1 MAEGRT
7 QGARAGLDRHRVVR
21 VALDLL
27 DEVGLDDLSM
37 RRLAERLGVTAASL
51 YWHVRDKGDLL
62 TLLADAI
69 SAEMPLPDPTRS
81 WRDELIAY
89 AHEARR
95 VALAHRDAARVL
107 VATIPTGPHRLQRIE
122 ALLEVLR
129 RAGFRPADVAD
140 AAYLLNVYISGFV
153 LDEVLSPR
161 PPGAGAPAPP
171 GFTAPLGAL
180 RHGRL
185 LVEHGAANM
194 TIRTGKALDSLYGV
208 TFEGRA
214 PEVEQREGTLL
225 IRQQHGR
232 NTSCVVALSPA
243 IPWEIAVEGGTWRM
257 RADLSGLRLAALHI
271 SGGAA
276 DTSLRLPLPTGT
288 APVRIDGGVRRL
300 RVERPD
306 TVALRVHLSRGSRRL
321 TFDGLRLGSVGGG
334 TDWES
339 PGYASAADRYDLGIG
354 GGVDELTVAAVQAA
368 PETGTPH
375 GGAGVHGPFAAL
387 SPELYPNLVALAD
400 QLIPDQDRRFAV
412 GLQILLD
419 GLERRLGSQPDN
431 HRPKR
436 QG

>member
-1 MAEGRT
+1 MAEGRA

-51 YWHVRDKGDLL
+51 YWHVRDKDDLL

-81 WRDELIAY
+81 WRDELTAY

-107 VATIPTGPHRLQRIE
+107 VATIPAGPHRLQRIE
-122 ALLEVLR
+122 ALLDVLR

-161 PPGAGAPAPP
+161 PPGAAPTPR
-171 GFTAPLGAL
+171 GFTAPLGSL
-180 RHGRL
+180 QHGRL

-194 TIRTGKALDSLYGV
+194 TIRTGKALDSLYRV

-214 PEVEQREGTLL
+214 PEVEQREGTVW
-225 IRQQHGR
+225 IRQRHGR
-232 NTSCVVALSPA
+232 STSCMVALSPA
-243 IPWEIAVEGGTWRM
+243 IPWEIAIEGGTWRA
-257 RADLSGLRLAALHI
+257 RADLTGLRLAALHI
-271 SGGAA
+271 AGGAA
-276 DTSLRLPLPTGT
+276 DTSLRLPSPAGT
-288 APVRIDGGVRRL
+288 VPLRIDGGVRRL

-306 TVALRVHLSRGSRRL
+306 TAELRVHLSRGSRRL

-339 PGYASAADRYDLGIG
+339 PDYTSVADRYDLGIG
-354 GGVDELTVAAVQAA
+354 GGVDELTVTTVQAA
-368 PETGTPH
+368 PETDAPRG
-375 GGAGVHGPFAAL
+375 GVHGPFAAL
-387 SPELYPNLVALAD
+387 APELYPNLVALAD
-400 QLIPDQDRRFAV
+400 QLAPDQDRRFAV

-419 GLERRLGSQPDN
+419 GLERRLSPHPDD
-431 HRPKR
+431 HRPKC